1 MVNERPTTTA
11 EMNHVIKWVPPQA
24 GCYKVNV
31 DGAVFSKR
39 KQAGMGVVVRD
50 GIGQEIAALCRK
62 MYTLLG
68 PLETEAKAMEIGV
81 TFAME
86 LGVRDVTFEGDSLVI
101 CNAIHCLTEAAPSVQ
116 NVVTRIPKHVQ
127 DFHTFAFSHTKR
139 QGNVLAHVLAQHA
152 VNVEDFVVW
161 LEECLGCIEHAC
173 MHDVLSHSNS
183 E

>member
-1 MVNERPTTTA
+1 
-11 EMNHVIKWVPPQA
+11 
-24 GCYKVNV
+24 
-31 DGAVFSKR
+31 
-39 KQAGMGVVVRD
+39 MGVVVRD
-50 GIGQEIAALCRK
+50 GTGQVIATLCRK

-81 TFAME
+81 TFVMKV
-86 LGVRDVTFEGDSLVI
+86 GVNDVTFEGDSPVI
-101 CNAIHCLTEAAPSVQ
+101 CNAIHGLTEATPSVQ
-116 NVVTRIPKHVQ
+116 NVVTGIPKRIQ

-139 QGNVLAHVLAQHA
+139 QGNAPAHILAKHA